1 MFQSLKRLVIGTP
14 IASADE
20 GHQRLSK
27 KIALPVFASDAIS
40 STAYATDEILHVLL
54 SVSVGAGVGYAAF
67 SKLVPIAIVVAVLLL
82 IVVTSYR
89 QTIYAYPSGGGS
101 YVVSKEN
108 LGTVPSLVAGSSLL
122 VDYILTVA
130 VSVAGGVLAIRSA
143 FGFGSEWTVPLCLLC
158 VLLMTLANLRGLK
171 ESGALFA
178 PPTYVYVL
186 SLMTLIIV
194 GLVRI
199 FILKNISEI
208 DPASVSEEAV
218 EFAESAKSL
227 SLLMLLRAFSSG
239 AVALSGVEA
248 VSNGVPAFRKPES
261 KNAAHTIMIM
271 GAILGTCFLGI
282 SVLAAHLKPIRGEND
297 PTGIALMAAQVYG
310 GKGVLFW
317 IMQISTF
324 AILILAAN
332 TAYAD
337 FPRLSSI
344 IAKDGFLPR
353 QFANRGDRLVFSNGV
368 IFLAVV
374 ASILIWIFDGQIS
387 ALIPLYA
394 FGVFTGF
401 TLSQAGMVRHHLKLK
416 EPHWKPSLAINAVG
430 SVTTFIIAT
439 IVVVSK
445 FTQGAWIPAVL
456 IPIMV
461 VGFYSVG
468 KHYAHVKQSLAVPAG
483 YKSPRRT
490 HYVVVLVGK
499 VNRGVLD
506 AVQYARSLNPERII
520 ALSIVQDPDEERA
533 LHQQWDD
540 YDVPIELHT
549 ISSPYRELTRPVLAY
564 LDEIDEERDDDI
576 ITVVIPESV
585 TKMSSQWL
593 HNQSAFALKARLL
606 YRPDTVV
613 VSVPVHIDVDADG
626 DGDG

>member
-20 GHQRLSK
+20 GHQRLPK
-27 KIALPVFASDAIS
+27 KVALPVFASDALS

-54 SVSVGAGVGYAAF
+54 IGAGVGAF
-67 SKLVPIAIVVAVLLL
+67 AFTKLVPIAIVVAVLLL
-82 IVVTSYR
+82 IVITSYR
-89 QTIYAYPSGGGS
+89 QTIFAYPGGGGS
-101 YVVSKEN
+101 YMVSKDN
-108 LGTVPSLVAGSSLL
+108 LGTVPSLVAASSLL

-130 VSVAGGVLAIRSA
+130 VSVAGGVLAIRSD
-143 FGFGSEWTVPLCLLC
+143 FGFGQSWTVPICLLC
-158 VLLMTLANLRGLK
+158 VLLMTVANLRGLK

-178 PPTYVYVL
+178 PPTYVYIV
-186 SLMTLIIV
+186 SLVTLIIV
-194 GLVRI
+194 GLVRV
-199 FILKNISEI
+199 FVFKNIDPI
-208 DPASVSEEAV
+208 DPATVSKEAEEL
-218 EFAESAKSL
+218 SQGAKGL
-227 SLLMLLRAFSSG
+227 GLMMLLRAFSSG

-248 VSNGVPAFRKPES
+248 VSDGVPAFKKPES
-261 KNAAHTIMIM
+261 KNAAATIVTM

-282 SVLAAHLKPIRGEND
+282 SVLASHLKPIRGESD
-297 PTGIALMAAQVYG
+297 PTGIALMAEHVYG
-310 GKGVLFW
+310 GKGALFW
-317 IMQISTF
+317 VMQISTF

-337 FPRLSSI
+337 FPRLSSFV
-344 IAKDGFLPR
+344 AKDGFLPR

-368 IFLAVV
+368 IFLAV
-374 ASILIWIFDGQIS
+374 ASSVLIWVFDGQIS

-401 TLSQAGMVRHHLKLK
+401 TLSQAGMFRRHLRLKQAR
-416 EPHWKPSLAINAVG
+416 WKAAAALSGFG
-430 SVTTFIIAT
+430 SFTTGVIAL

-445 FTQGAWIPAVL
+445 FTQGAWLPAVI
-456 IPIMV
+456 IPLMV
-461 VGFYSVG
+461 LGLFSVG
-468 KHYAHVKQSLAVPAG
+468 QHYAHVKQSLAVPAG

-520 ALSIVQDPDEERA
+520 ALSIVQDPEEERA

-549 ISSPYRELTRPVLAY
+549 ISSPYRELTRPVMAY

-626 DGDG
+626 DD

>member
-20 GHQRLSK
+20 GHQRLPK
-27 KIALPVFASDAIS
+27 KVALPVFASDALS

-54 SVSVGAGVGYAAF
+54 IGAGVGAF
-67 SKLVPIAIVVAVLLL
+67 AFTKLVPIAIVVAVLLL
-82 IVVTSYR
+82 IVITSYR
-89 QTIYAYPSGGGS
+89 QTIFAYPGGGGS
-101 YVVSKEN
+101 YMVSKDN
-108 LGTVPSLVAGSSLL
+108 LGTVPSLVAASSLL

-143 FGFGSEWTVPLCLLC
+143 FGFGQSWTVPICLLC
-158 VLLMTLANLRGLK
+158 VLLMTVANLRGLK

-178 PPTYVYVL
+178 PPTYVYIV
-186 SLMTLIIV
+186 SLVTLIIV
-194 GLVRI
+194 GLVRV
-199 FILKNISEI
+199 FVFKNIDPI
-208 DPASVSEEAV
+208 DPATVSKEAEEL
-218 EFAESAKSL
+218 SQGAKGL
-227 SLLMLLRAFSSG
+227 GLMMLLRAFSSG

-248 VSNGVPAFRKPES
+248 VSDGVPAFKKPES
-261 KNAAHTIMIM
+261 KNAAATIVTM

-282 SVLAAHLKPIRGEND
+282 SVLASHLKPIRGESD
-297 PTGIALMAAQVYG
+297 PTGIALMAEHVYG
-310 GKGVLFW
+310 GKGALFW
-317 IMQISTF
+317 VMQISTF

-337 FPRLSSI
+337 FPRLSSFV
-344 IAKDGFLPR
+344 AKDGFLPR

-368 IFLAVV
+368 IFLAV
-374 ASILIWIFDGQIS
+374 ASSVLIWVFDGQIS

-401 TLSQAGMVRHHLKLK
+401 TLSQAGMFRRHLRLKQAR
-416 EPHWKPSLAINAVG
+416 WKAAAALSGFG
-430 SVTTFIIAT
+430 SFTTGVIAL

-445 FTQGAWIPAVL
+445 FTQGAWLPAVI
-456 IPIMV
+456 IPLMV
-461 VGFYSVG
+461 LGLFSVG
-468 KHYAHVKQSLAVPAG
+468 QHYAHVKQSLAVPAG

-520 ALSIVQDPDEERA
+520 ALSIVQDPEEERA

-549 ISSPYRELTRPVLAY
+549 ISSPYRELTRPVMAY

-626 DGDG
+626 DD